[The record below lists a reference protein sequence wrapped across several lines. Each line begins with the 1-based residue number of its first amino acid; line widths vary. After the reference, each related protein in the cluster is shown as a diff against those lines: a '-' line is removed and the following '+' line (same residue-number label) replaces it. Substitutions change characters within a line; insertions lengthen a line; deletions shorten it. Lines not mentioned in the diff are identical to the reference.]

1 MKQSPRITI
10 LIVFGAIIGLSCSEN
25 GTPAPV
31 PTTPQESAAVAI
43 VDALVSGDMAA
54 ATKDFDATMRQSIT
68 TAQITE
74 VWASVIAQ
82 NGPYT
87 GQSGIQSHQDQG
99 YDVVRVTCQFDRGT
113 ATVQVSFDS
122 DLKVAGLFIQ

>member
-1 MKQSPRITI
+1 MKQNTRITT

-31 PTTPQESAAVAI
+31 PATAQESAAVAI
-43 VDALVSGDMAA
+43 VDALASGDMAA

-82 NGPYT
+82 DGPYT
-87 GQSGIQSHQDQG
+87 GQTAINSRQEQG
-99 YDVVRVTCQFDRGT
+99 YDVVRVICQFERGT
-113 ATVQVSFDS
+113 KTVQVSFDS